1 VQQETEQRQMQA
13 EAGLDAFLDDPSG
26 YFGHS
31 LTRMMGNSRADVD
44 ALQLAGL
51 RRRFGRFRGRIG
63 MLDKLADRQG
73 IHAID
78 RLDDV
83 VPLLFG
89 HEIYKSYPAS
99 LLEKH
104 RFRELTAWLNK
115 LTTHDLSKVDVSSCR
130 SIDDWLMTMSRETPM
145 AVVHTS
151 GTGGTMSF
159 LPWTKA
165 EWRRCITQFT
175 VLSFQRFGQPAPLP
189 RYPMNIECIYPF
201 FRSGGLSH
209 TVLNDAVVE
218 VIAGGEERFHAA
230 YPGRLSADLLV
241 LAARRR
247 SAAAKGE
254 LDRLDISP
262 ELAARREEFELQQR
276 DMPGHVARFFDT
288 LRQRLAGQRIFMLA
302 ASHMLYGLAESG
314 LKQGMQNLFSA
325 DSVIISGGGGKGMVL
340 PDGWS
345 ETVKTFFGTRNLV
358 LSYGMSEM
366 AGQFAMCDHGHYHC
380 PPWIIPFVLDP
391 DTAKALPRHG
401 TVTGRFA
408 FYDLLPDTRWG
419 GFVSGDEVT
428 LSWDPPCPCGRTG
441 AYVHSNI
448 QRLSDRRTDE
458 GEEKLSCA
466 AAPEAY
472 AEALDFLNEGLV

>member
-1 VQQETEQRQMQA
+1 MQA
-13 EAGLDAFLDDPSG
+13 ELSVDRFLDDPSA

-31 LTRMMGNSRADVD
+31 LTRMMGNPQADLD
-44 ALQLAGL
+44 SLQLTGL
-51 RRRFGRFRGRIG
+51 KRRFTQFRGRLA
-63 MLDKLADRQG
+63 MLDKLADSQG
-73 IHAID
+73 IHSID
-78 RLDDV
+78 QLEDV
-83 VPLLFG
+83 LPLLFG

-104 RFRELTAWLNK
+104 RFKELTAWLNK
-115 LTTHDLSKVDVSSCR
+115 LTTIDLSRTDVSACQ

-145 AVVHTS
+145 AIVHTS

-165 EWRRCITQFT
+165 EWQRCIKQFT
-175 VLSFQRFGQPAPLP
+175 VISFQKFGQAAPVP

-209 TVLNDAVVE
+209 TVLNDAVVD
-218 VIAGGEERFHAA
+218 VIAGCEERFHAA
-230 YPGRLSADLLV
+230 YTGRLSADLLV

-247 SAAAKGE
+247 SAAAKGQ
-254 LDRLDISP
+254 LDQLAISP
-262 ELAARREEFELQQR
+262 ELAARRDEFEAQQR
-276 DMPGHVARFFDT
+276 DMQGHVAGFFET
-288 LRQRLAGQRIFMLA
+288 LGERLRGRRIFMLA
-302 ASHMLYGLAESG
+302 ANHMLFTLAESG
-314 LKQGMQNLFSA
+314 LKQGIKELFSA
-325 DSVIISGGGGKGMVL
+325 DSVIISGGGGKGLVL
-340 PDGWS
+340 PEGWQD
-345 ETVKTFFGTRNLV
+345 TVMTFFGTRNLV

-366 AGQFAMCDHGHYHC
+366 AGQFAMCEHGHYHC
-380 PPWIIPFVLDP
+380 PPWIIPFMLDP
-391 DTAKALPRHG
+391 ETARALPRRG

-428 LSWDPPCPCGRTG
+428 LNWDPGCPCGRTG
-441 AYVHSNI
+441 PYLDARI
-448 QRLSDRRTDE
+448 QRLSDKRTAT

-472 AEALDFLNEGLV
+472 AEALDFLNEGVI

>member
-1 VQQETEQRQMQA
+1 MQA
-13 EAGLDAFLDDPSG
+13 EGNLDRFLDDPSA
-26 YFGHS
+26 YFSHS
-31 LTRMMGNSRADVD
+31 LTRMMGNSQAEIDS
-44 ALQLAGL
+44 LQLSGL
-51 RRRFGRFRGRIG
+51 TRRFAHFRGRLG
-63 MLDKLADRQG
+63 MLDKLADRQN
-73 IHAID
+73 IHSIKQ
-78 RLDDV
+78 LDDV

-104 RFRELTAWLNK
+104 RFTELTRWLNK
-115 LTTHDLSKVDVSSCR
+115 LTTLDLSKADVSGCR
-130 SIDDWLMTMSRETPM
+130 TIDDWLMTMSRATPM

-151 GTGGTMSF
+151 GTAGTMSF

-175 VLSFQRFGQPAPLP
+175 VLSFQTFGKPEQTPV
-189 RYPMNIECIYPF
+189 YPMNIECIYPF

-209 TVLNDAVVE
+209 TVLNDAVVD
-218 VIAGGEERFHAA
+218 VIAGSEERFHAA
-230 YPGRLSADLLV
+230 YPGRLSADLLQ

-247 SAAAKGE
+247 NAAAKGQ
-254 LDRLDISP
+254 LDQLDISP
-262 ELAARREEFELQQR
+262 ELAARRDEFEAQQR
-276 DMPGHVARFFDT
+276 DMPGHVARFFET
-288 LRQRLAGQRIFMLA
+288 LHKRLAGQRIFMLA
-302 ASHMLYGLAESG
+302 ANHMLYALAESG
-314 LKQGMQNLFSA
+314 MKQGMQKLFSS

-340 PDGWS
+340 PEGWADR
-345 ETVKTFFGTRNLV
+345 VKTFFGTQHLV

-366 AGQFAMCDHGHYHC
+366 AGQFAMCDHAHYHC

-391 DTAKALPRHG
+391 DTAKPLPRHG

-428 LSWDPPCPCGRTG
+428 LSWDPRCPCNRTG
-441 AYVHSNI
+441 PYLGATI
-448 QRLSDRRTDE
+448 QRLSDKRTDE

-472 AEALDFLNEGLV
+472 AEALDFLNEGLI